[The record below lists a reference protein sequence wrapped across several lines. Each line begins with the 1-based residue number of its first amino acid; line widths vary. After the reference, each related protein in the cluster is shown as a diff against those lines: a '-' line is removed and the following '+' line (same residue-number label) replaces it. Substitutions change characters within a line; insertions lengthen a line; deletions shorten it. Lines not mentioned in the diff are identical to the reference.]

1 MGEVISLQDYKVR
14 REKEQE
20 DEIER
25 LRAELEDLMEE
36 IGFNTIPEAL
46 IQMAAVSDTESPGYL
61 GLNIPL
67 HVPAYY
73 PYYLSGEEMIID
85 EYKEGDS

>member
-1 MGEVISLQDYKVR
+1 VGEVISLQDYKVR

-46 IQMAAVSDTESPGYL
+46 I
-61 GLNIPL
+61 
-67 HVPAYY
+67 
-73 PYYLSGEEMIID
+73 
-85 EYKEGDS
+85 